1 MANFTDRKYG
11 SKDQKPNVL
20 FLFTDDQR
28 FDTINALGN
37 DDVKTPNM
45 DRLVEEGVSFTHSH
59 IMGGSHA
66 AVCMPSRA
74 MMLTGRNLF
83 GIAGDGEKIPP
94 EHETIPQTFRKN
106 GYEAYGTGKWHN
118 GTESYT
124 RSFSKGSNIFFGG
137 MDDHWNVPVCDYHP
151 DGKYPNPE
159 PDRFD
164 TGTGEMMTIDK
175 IYERHESGKHSTEL
189 FVDGTLDFLSEYGDN
204 PFFAYVSFMAPHDPR
219 NMPRKYLEMYDY
231 RDLELPDS
239 FLPRHPFD
247 NGELLVRDEKLANW
261 PRNPREIKRH
271 IADYYAM
278 ISHIDAEVGRLLDQL
293 EDRDQLNNTII
304 VLAGDNGL
312 ALGRHGLMGKQNLYD
327 HSIRVPLVF
336 RGPGIPEGKE
346 TDTLCYLQ
354 DIFPTLCELTNI
366 TAPVTVQ
373 GRSLVPAMKEDSSGI
388 RNGLLCAYKNLQR
401 CIRSEDYKLI
411 EYIVGN
417 KRRTQLFNLEQD
429 PEELRDLSKSPDK
442 EDKIKELRQQMRSL
456 QQEMTDPLADKI

>member
-442 EDKIKELRQQMRSL
+442 EDKIKELRQQMRNL

>member
-1 MANFTDRKYG
+1 MTDFTEREN
-11 SKDQKPNVL
+11 SSSNQKPNVL

-37 DDVKTPNM
+37 DAIKTPNM
-45 DRLVEEGVSFTHSH
+45 DRLVEEGVAFTNSH
-59 IMGGSHA
+59 IMGGSCA

-83 GIAGDGEKIPP
+83 GIAGNGEEIPA
-94 EHETIPQTFRKN
+94 EHETIPQTFLKN

-137 MDDHWNVPVCDYHP
+137 MDDHWNVPVCDYQP
-151 DGKYPNPE
+151 DGQYPNPQ

-189 FVDGTLDFLSEYGDN
+189 FVDGTLDFLSGYGDN

-231 RDLELPDS
+231 RDLKLPDS

-247 NGELLVRDEKLANW
+247 NGELLVRDEKLAKW
-261 PRNPREIKRH
+261 PRDPKEIKRH

-278 ISHIDAEVGRLLDQL
+278 ISHIDAEVGRLLDHLDEQGQL
-293 EDRDQLNNTII
+293 DNTII
-304 VLAGDNGL
+304 ILAGDNGL

-327 HSIRVPLVF
+327 HSLRVPLIF

-346 TDTLCYLQ
+346 VDTLCYLQ
-354 DIFPTLCELTNI
+354 DIFPTLCQLTDIPIPN
-366 TAPVTVQ
+366 TVQ
-373 GRSLVPAMKEDSSGI
+373 GRSLLPAMKENNSEV
-388 RNGLLCAYKNLQR
+388 RKRLLCAYRDLQR
-401 CIRSEDYKLI
+401 SIRTEGYKLI
-411 EYIVGN
+411 EYMVEG
-417 KRRTQLFNLEQD
+417 KRRTQLFNLEED
-429 PEELRDLSKSPDK
+429 PEELQDLSKNPES
-442 EDKIKELRQQMRSL
+442 EDKLKELRNEMRSL
-456 QQEMTDPLADKI
+456 QKEMNDPLAGEI